1 MDYVQCNGT
10 EDSIFQC
17 PSRRPS
23 FSYCSRFSRVGVR
36 CLPNYNGSIRLRGR
50 QSMVSGRVEV
60 YNGNAWG
67 TVCDDYWSKNDATV
81 ACRQLGYPIQ
91 GKQLKITT
99 KNNLYT
105 F

>member
-1 MDYVQCNGT
+1 
-10 EDSIFQC
+10 
-17 PSRRPS
+17 
-23 FSYCSRFSRVGVR
+23 
-36 CLPNYNGSIRLRGR
+36 
-50 QSMVSGRVEV
+50 MVSGRVEV